1 LLRGSLH
8 DNRANRHLQTW
19 APPRLPTLASEQIEG
34 VGMAEI
40 ELIQA
45 TYREIAER
53 FGIGIEGARIKA
65 KRRAAKGEWRLIPGN
80 HPQDIVRVEMPAEE
94 FRAGPHRAPRTPPN
108 NQVEEGPTPAP
119 QQDSQRKDTNDL
131 EALVEVVSRLTAQS
145 HSMTERLI
153 EAERLRAEAQRDT
166 AITQA
171 EMKVLEE
178 RVAVLQEQHLAE
190 LKSVRERMATEA
202 GQLNQLNQLIEQAE
216 LREQDLRVR
225 LGEMEDSLALM
236 RARPWWRRLVG

>member
-1 LLRGSLH
+1 MLRGSLH
-8 DNRANRHLQTW
+8 DDGANRCLPTW

-40 ELIQA
+40 ELVQV

-94 FRAGPHRAPRTPPN
+94 FRAGPHRPPRTPPN
-108 NQVEEGPTPAP
+108 DQAEDGPTPAP
-119 QQDSQRKDTNDL
+119 QQEGQRKDTNDL

-153 EAERLRAEAQRDT
+153 EAERLRAESQRDT

-171 EMKVLEE
+171 EIKVLEE
-178 RVAVLQEQHLAE
+178 RVAVLQEQHLTE
-190 LKSVRERMATEA
+190 LRALRERIATETEQM
-202 GQLNQLNQLIEQAE
+202 GELIERAGERERELQARLSATE
-216 LREQDLRVR
+216 EQ
-225 LGEMEDSLALM
+225 LAAT
-236 RARPWWRRLVG
+236 RGRPWWRRLVG

>member
-1 LLRGSLH
+1 
-8 DNRANRHLQTW
+8 
-19 APPRLPTLASEQIEG
+19 
-34 VGMAEI
+34 MAEI
-40 ELIQA
+40 ELVQV

-65 KRRAAKGEWRLIPGN
+65 KRRAAKSEWRLIPGN

-94 FRAGPHRAPRTPPN
+94 FRAGPHKPSRTPPN
-108 NQVEEGPTPAP
+108 DQAEGRPTPAP
-119 QQDSQRKDTNDL
+119 QQESQRNDTSDL

-190 LKSVRERMATEA
+190 LKGLHEQMGKTIEDAGERERD
-202 GQLNQLNQLIEQAE
+202 LQARLTAAE
-216 LREQDLRVR
+216 NDLTT
-225 LGEMEDSLALM
+225 M

>member
-1 LLRGSLH
+1 
-8 DNRANRHLQTW
+8 
-19 APPRLPTLASEQIEG
+19 
-34 VGMAEI
+34 MAET
-40 ELIQA
+40 ELIQV

-94 FRAGPHRAPRTPPN
+94 FRLGANRPQRSSPHERA
-108 NQVEEGPTPAP
+108 EGEPTLAP
-119 QQDSQRKDTNDL
+119 QQDPQRKDTNDL

-171 EMKVLEE
+171 EMKVIEE
-178 RVAVLQEQHLAE
+178 RVAVLQEQHLIE

-202 GQLNQLNQLIEQAE
+202 GQLNQLIEQAE
-216 LREQDLRVR
+216 VRERDLRAR
-225 LGEMEDSLALM
+225 LEEMEDNLASM